1 MKKSLNIKIKIIKFL
16 RIGFAILLIVS
27 AILTLKNEKYAI
39 LSFFLSLILFFIL
52 IFSKRKE

>member
-1 MKKSLNIKIKIIKFL
+1 MKTKIIKFL

-52 IFSKRKE
+52 IFIQREKNER